1 MPWKT
6 IQVPAEVFHRIKTE
20 HGDLVVY
27 HAYNGGDADRILEY
41 WFGVHG
47 DDDRNYCLEF
57 DIRDL
62 PPIYKDGLDM
72 IAMLESAYADGSLLE
87 LLRGDL
93 SGNDWEFVY
102 DETPSVPDLDPISN
116 LEEQRKLAAEI
127 LRLDERTRVEERD
140 AVADALEVSELGVH
154 LARMVLAREE
164 WEQKLVE
171 ASTHG
176 DV

>member
-6 IQVPAEVFHRIKTE
+6 ISVPAEVFHRIKTE

-27 HAYNGGDADRILEY
+27 HVYNGGDVDRMLEY
-41 WFGVHG
+41 WFGVRCDDG
-47 DDDRNYCLEF
+47 DEYCFEF

-72 IAMLESAYADGSLLE
+72 VPMLESAYADGSLLAH
-87 LLRGDL
+87 LREIT
-93 SGNDWEFVY
+93 GNSEWEFTY
-102 DETPSVPDLDPISN
+102 EEAPSVPVLDPIAN
-116 LEEQRKLAAEI
+116 LDEQRKLAAEI
-127 LRLDERTRVEERD
+127 LKSDDGEFYVAKMGRRL
-140 AVADALEVSELGVH
+140 AK
-154 LARMVLAREE
+154 MVLAREE

-176 DV
+176 